1 MTTQEP
7 QVVQEV
13 ETVEQKVWKEID
25 AKVLELKATHGK
37 VVPLYFIDAET
48 EEPVIGFIKAPNL
61 ETKLR
66 IWDLIDNGNSNV
78 QISALIESNLIK
90 ECSDPKINNTDV
102 DCERYWMGAVMAL
115 KNSIIVSLPQTK
127 KK

>member
-1 MTTQEP
+1 MDNTNI
-7 QVVQEV
+7 VVEESV
-13 ETVEQKVWKEID
+13 KVDPVWAEID
-25 AKVLELKATHGK
+25 AKVIDLKSKYGA
-37 VVPLYFIDAET
+37 VVPLYFIDSET
-48 EEPVIGFIKAPNL
+48 NEPVIGFIKAPNL

-66 IWDLIDNGNSNV
+66 IWDLIDNGSSNI

-102 DCERYWMGAVMAL
+102 DCERYWMGAILAL
-115 KNSIIVSLPQTK
+115 KNSIIVSFPQTK

>member
-1 MTTQEP
+1 MTTEETQ
-7 QVVQEV
+7 VQEV
-13 ETVEQKVWKEID
+13 ETLEQKVWKEID

-37 VVPLYFIDAET
+37 VIPLYFIDAET
-48 EEPVIGFIKAPNL
+48 EEPVIGFLKAPNL

-90 ECSDPKINNTDV
+90 ECTDPKINNTDV
-102 DCERYWMGAVMAL
+102 DCEGYWMGAVLAL
-115 KNSIIVSLPQTK
+115 KNSIKVSLPQTK

>member
-1 MTTQEP
+1 MDNTNI
-7 QVVQEV
+7 VVE
-13 ETVEQKVWKEID
+13 ESAKVDPIWAEID
-25 AKVLELKATHGK
+25 AKVIDLKSKYGT
-37 VVPLYFIDAET
+37 VVPLYFIDSET
-48 EEPVIGFIKAPNL
+48 NEPVIGFVKAPNL

-66 IWDLIDNGNSNV
+66 IWDLIDNGSSNI

-102 DCERYWMGAVMAL
+102 DCERYWMGAILAL
-115 KNSIIVSLPQTK
+115 KNSIIVSFPQTK

>member
-1 MTTQEP
+1 MIISL
-7 QVVQEV
+7 V
-13 ETVEQKVWKEID
+13 ETN
-25 AKVLELKATHGK
+25 
-37 VVPLYFIDAET
+37 
-48 EEPVIGFIKAPNL
+48 EPVIGFVKAPNL

-66 IWDLIDNGNSNV
+66 IWDLIDNGSSNI

-102 DCERYWMGAVMAL
+102 DCERYWMGAILAL
-115 KNSIIVSLPQTK
+115 KNSIIVSFPQTK

>member
-1 MTTQEP
+1 MDNTNI
-7 QVVQEV
+7 VVE
-13 ETVEQKVWKEID
+13 ESAKVDPVWAEID
-25 AKVLELKATHGK
+25 AKVIDLKSKYGA
-37 VVPLYFIDAET
+37 VVPLYFIDSET
-48 EEPVIGFIKAPNL
+48 NEPVIGFVKAPNL

-66 IWDLIDNGNSNV
+66 IWDLIDNGSSNI

-102 DCERYWMGAVMAL
+102 DCERYWMGAILAL
-115 KNSIIVSLPQTK
+115 KNSIIVSFPQTK